1 MLTVEGCFETPPNSE
16 WRDQVLH
23 GCKFRKYIS
32 YDDLLFF
39 ETVQNLMENPS
50 ME

>member
-1 MLTVEGCFETPPNSE
+1 MLTVEGCFETALNNE
-16 WRDQVLH
+16 WRDQALH
-23 GCKFRKYIS
+23 GRSFRKDIS

-39 ETVQNLMENPS
+39 ENVQSLMENPS